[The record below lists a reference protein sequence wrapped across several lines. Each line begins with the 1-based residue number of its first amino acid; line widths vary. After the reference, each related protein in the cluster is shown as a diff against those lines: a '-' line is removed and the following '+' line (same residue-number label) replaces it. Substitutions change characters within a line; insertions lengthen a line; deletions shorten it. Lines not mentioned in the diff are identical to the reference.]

1 MVKYRKLTHTVY
13 HCNYH
18 IVFVP
23 KYRFRVLEGKIQ
35 EFVEHKIRQISEWYQ
50 VEIEELSVQI
60 DHVHMLVSIPPKLSV
75 SNYIGIIKGKTAIRI
90 FEKKRY
96 LKEKPYWGNHFWAR
110 GYFVTTVGIDENV
123 IKRYIQHQE
132 SEERKKE
139 QDDKNYKL
147 F

>member
-1 MVKYRKLTHTVY
+1 MVKYRKLSHTVY
-13 HCNYH
+13 HCNFH

-35 EFVEHKIRQISEWYQ
+35 EFVEKKIRQISEWNQ

-75 SNYIGIIKGKTAIRI
+75 SNYVGIIKGKTAITL

-96 LKEKPYWGNHFWAR
+96 LREKPYWGNHFWAR
-110 GYFVTTVGIDENV
+110 GYFVSTVGIDENL

-132 SEERKKE
+132 SEERKNEQEDKE
-139 QDDKNYKL
+139 YKL